1 MITNLFELMID
12 GGIKDLT
19 PYSLNGLYEK
29 FCPNMND
36 EQAQKHFLLIL
47 QESLNAV
54 FASINDRFHI
64 WAGYFK

>member
-36 EQAQKHFLLIL
+36 EEA
-47 QESLNAV
+47 
-54 FASINDRFHI
+54 
-64 WAGYFK
+64 